1 MSAAAGRIIVL
12 TGVTKG
18 LGRALVD
25 RFVEGGQTVI
35 GCGRSQGAIEQ
46 LRSVYGAAHHFS
58 ALDVSSDDGVR
69 NWAAEVL
76 DKYGPPDIL
85 INNAAI
91 INENS
96 PLWEVSADE
105 FNRLTAININGVA
118 NVIRHFV
125 PAMVARSSGVII
137 NLSSGWGR
145 VTAPEVAPYC
155 ATKWAIEGLTQALAQ
170 ELPPGM
176 AAVPLS
182 PGIVNTEM
190 LQSCFGDSA
199 SHYSSADEWSHAAAE
214 LILGIGAKHNGQ
226 QLTADS

>member
-25 RFVEGGQTVI
+25 RFVERGQTVI

-46 LRSVYGAAHHFS
+46 LRSAYGAAHHFS

-69 NWAAEVL
+69 SWAAEVL

-91 INENS
+91 INENA

-226 QLTADS
+226 QLTAAS